1 MLKAPFIH
9 KIEVNG
15 KEYANVRYEA
25 NQTSTSTHQ
34 FGDIISN
41 KYLLIVPK
49 KYCNDYAEL
58 KDLLHENV
66 NIYIPKLDVQ
76 LVVTKVNILDEM
88 FNESHLEVSLA

>member
-9 KIEVNG
+9 KIEING
-15 KEYANVRYEA
+15 KEYPNVRYEA
-25 NQTSTSTHQ
+25 NQTSTPTNQ
-34 FGDIISN
+34 VGDIVIN

-49 KYCNDYAEL
+49 KYCNDYEEL
-58 KDLLHENV
+58 KGLLHENM

-88 FNESHLEVSLA
+88 FTESHLEVSLA

>member
-15 KEYANVRYEA
+15 KEYANVRYET
-25 NQTSTSTHQ
+25 NQTSTPTSD

-58 KDLLHENV
+58 KELLHKNV

>member
-9 KIEVNG
+9 KIEING
-15 KEYANVRYEA
+15 KEYANVRYET
-25 NQTSTSTHQ
+25 NQTSTQTYQ
-34 FGDIISN
+34 FGDIVIN

-49 KYCNDYAEL
+49 KYCNDYLEL
-58 KDLLHENV
+58 KELLHENV
-66 NIYIPKLDVQ
+66 NVYIPKLDVE